1 MNRRNKEIIWWVVEV
16 LMMIVFS
23 ALFLY
28 LAFIIHGVPLAALYF
43 VLRYLGSAEVMAT
56 IVGEIFYII
65 YALFCGAG
73 CFFFLWKKLWQGHL
87 KDLLI
92 RIDTG

>member
-56 IVGEIFYII
+56 IFGEIFYMI

>member
-1 MNRRNKEIIWWVVEV
+1 MNRRNKEIIRWLVEV
-16 LMMIVFS
+16 VMMIVFS

-92 RIDTG
+92 RIDSG